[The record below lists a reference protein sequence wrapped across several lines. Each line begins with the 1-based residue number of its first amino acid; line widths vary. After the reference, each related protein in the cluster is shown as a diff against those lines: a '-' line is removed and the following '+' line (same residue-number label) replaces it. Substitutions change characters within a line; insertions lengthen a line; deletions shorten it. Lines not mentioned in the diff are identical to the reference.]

1 MATELTWA
9 CDVNRAVASAA
20 DAATQSK
27 WELWYLL
34 ASLVG
39 NTGLGFASNTG
50 NWSVV
55 RTCGSTDGTAGNLT
69 ADTTDRLHLTGSG
82 AFTANDWVFGANT
95 TAGTGR
101 SWALLQSPS
110 ALGSYYLIVDFGN
123 ATNGKC
129 DLILGK
135 TLSTNGSTT
144 ARPTLT
150 DEWSY
155 SGATFNDN
163 SITKTHRENLH
174 LSTRGDFWWI
184 ETFDT
189 NNGAYAILGVTKLQ
203 GAHSADNYSTIS
215 FFGGGGVVNS
225 SGSQGNFTSAVSS
238 ANNLCGNTN
247 VTVKGRNY
255 SGSGA
260 PVLACPA
267 PTLSNAGA
275 AANSITVTLN
285 TTANASDT
293 TYSGFPIWVMDYT
306 NTDLRG
312 RVADLLWASG
322 APAQGSTIP
331 NTTPFNYVKYGH
343 VWLPWVSTSAPL
355 I

>member
-9 CDVNRAVASAA
+9 ADVNRAVASAA

-27 WELWYLL
+27 WEMWYLC

-39 NTGLGFASNTG
+39 NTGLGFASNSG
-50 NWSVV
+50 NWTVV

-69 ADTTDRLHLTGSG
+69 ADTTDRLHLGSSG

-95 TAGTGR
+95 TSGTGR

-129 DLILGK
+129 DLIVGK
-135 TLSTNGSTT
+135 TLSTNGTTT

-150 DEWSY
+150 DEWVY
-155 SGATFNDN
+155 SGAQFNNN
-163 SITKTHRENLH
+163 SIANTHRVNLH

-189 NNGAYAILGVTKLQ
+189 NGAAYTVLGVTKLQ
-203 GAHSADNYSTIS
+203 GGHTADAYQT
-215 FFGGGGVVNS
+215 
-225 SGSQGNFTSAVSS
+225 VSLFVG
-238 ANNLCGNTN
+238 ANNPNTAASGLRSELSQTACLAGSTN
-247 VTVKGRNY
+247 AIAKGRNY
-255 SGSGA
+255 SGSALNALVGL
-260 PVLACPA
+260 VPA
-267 PTLSNAGA
+267 YSNAGTGS
-275 AANSITVTLN
+275 NIITVTSN
-285 TTANASDT
+285 VGTNASDT
-293 TYSGFPIWVMDYT
+293 TYNGFQIWLFDT
-306 NTDLRG
+306 TTTELKG
-312 RVADLLWASG
+312 RIADLLWASG
-322 APAQGSTIP
+322 TPAQGSTIP
-331 NTTPFNYVKYGH
+331 NTTPFNYVKFGQ